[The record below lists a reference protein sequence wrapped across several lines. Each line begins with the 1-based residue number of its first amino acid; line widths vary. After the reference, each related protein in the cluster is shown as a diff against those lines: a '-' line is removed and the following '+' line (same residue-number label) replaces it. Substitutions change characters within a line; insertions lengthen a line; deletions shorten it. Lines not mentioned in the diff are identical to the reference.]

1 MVRLA
6 VPVVF
11 FLSMLATSC
20 GGGLTDPPRQLV
32 SITVTPTTADAQD
45 FANGQVQFSATGKF
59 SDGTTAPISVM
70 WSANP
75 PFTLVANFYLLN
87 GSGLGQ
93 CSGNAGNMIVYATAP
108 SNPSIPLSKMS
119 VQTKNVTGMAQ
130 LTCP

>member
-1 MVRLA
+1 MARLA
-6 VPVVF
+6 IPVVI
-11 FLSMLATSC
+11 FLSALATSC
-20 GGGLTDPPRQLV
+20 GGGLADPPRQLV
-32 SITVTPTTADAQD
+32 SITVTPAAADAQD
-45 FANGQVQFSATGKF
+45 FANGQVQFTATGDF

-75 PFTLVANFYLLN
+75 PFTTVADFYLLN

-108 SNPSIPLSKMS
+108 EDPSIPLSKMS
-119 VQTKNVTGMAQ
+119 VQTKNVTGTAQ